1 MLNINASL
9 LDFNR
14 CGRSE
19 KNELTTIFYLYHLSF
34 SGYTTLKSDAKQKK
48 PIPSEV
54 LLKKF
59 GVIFFFSIFTR
70 IFLRKILVNTEILSL
85 ISLCF
90 ASDLKSLSFLT
101 PCEKAQEKALCD
113 SIFSACVMTA

>member
-34 SGYTTLKSDAKQKK
+34 SGYTTLYLSLMLNKKK

-59 GVIFFFSIFTR
+59 GVIFFFHFYKNLLKENLSEHR
-70 IFLRKILVNTEILSL
+70 NTLIDFSL
-85 ISLCF
+85 LC
-90 ASDLKSLSFLT
+90 
-101 PCEKAQEKALCD
+101 
-113 SIFSACVMTA
+113 I